1 MLKQMMTRAWF
12 LRAGVAAAA
21 YSTVGCNQSKKRQ
34 IAVIPKGRAHV
45 FWQSVHAGSVKAA
58 RESGVEVIWNGPA
71 TETDFN
77 GQIQIM
83 DAMINRRVDAICVAP
98 IDKKVMVSA
107 VERAMKE
114 KIPVVIFDSGI
125 DTEQFISQV
134 MTDNKEAGRV
144 AARRMGEILGGKGKV
159 IMVAVQPGGGSTML
173 REEGFEEEIKKFP
186 GIQLVDKRYGM
197 SDYAKSLQVAE
208 NMLTAFPDVA
218 GLFASNESSAAGA
231 AQALKARAGNKVKAV
246 GFDSSPALVADLKA
260 GVFDSLV
267 VQDPFQMGYQ
277 SVQNAMKSINGQ
289 TVEKINNM
297 PPQLVTQQNVG
308 LPEIQAKLNPEL
320 KKYLD

>member
-1 MLKQMMTRAWF
+1 MSNQPLTRADF
-12 LRAGVAAAA
+12 LRASLAAAA
-21 YSTVGCNQSKKRQ
+21 FSVASCNRSQKKQ

-58 RESGVEVIWNGPA
+58 RENDVEIIWNGPA

-77 GQIQIM
+77 AQIQIM
-83 DAMINRRVDAICVAP
+83 DAMINRKVDAICVAP
-98 IDKKVMVSA
+98 IDKKVMVNV
-107 VERAMKE
+107 VERATRE

-125 DTEQFISQV
+125 DTEQFVAQV

-144 AARRMGEILGGKGKV
+144 AARRMGEILEGKGKV
-159 IMVAVQPGGGSTML
+159 VMVAVQPGGASTML
-173 REEGFEEEIKKFP
+173 REEGFEEEIRKFS
-186 GIQLVDKRYGM
+186 GIQIVDKRYGM

-231 AQALKARAGNKVKAV
+231 AQALKARKGNKVKAV
-246 GFDSSPALVADLKA
+246 GFDSSPALVADLQA

-267 VQDPFQMGYQ
+267 VQDPFEMGYQ
-277 SVQNAMKSINGQ
+277 SVLNAMKAINGQ
-289 TVEKINNM
+289 PVEKINNM
-297 PPQLVTQQNVG
+297 APQLVTQQN
-308 LPEIQAKLNPEL
+308 LPTPEIQAKLNPDL

>member
-1 MLKQMMTRAWF
+1 MSNQSLTRAWF
-12 LRAGVAAAA
+12 LRAGIVAAAFSA
-21 YSTVGCNQSKKRQ
+21 TACNKSQKKQ

-58 RESGVEVIWNGPA
+58 RESDVEIIWNGPA

-77 GQIQIM
+77 AQIQIM
-83 DAMINRRVDAICVAP
+83 DAMINRKVDAICVAP
-98 IDKKVMVSA
+98 IDKKVMVNV
-107 VERAMKE
+107 VERATRE

-125 DTEQFISQV
+125 DTEQFVAQV

-159 IMVAVQPGGGSTML
+159 VMVAVQPGGASTML
-173 REEGFEEEIKKFP
+173 REEGFEEEIRKFP
-186 GIQLVDKRYGM
+186 GIQIVDKRYGM

-231 AQALKARAGNKVKAV
+231 AQALKARQGTKVKAV

-267 VQDPFQMGYQ
+267 VQDPFEMGYQ
-277 SVQNAMKSINGQ
+277 SVQNALKAINAQ
-289 TVEKINNM
+289 SVEKINNM
-297 PPQLVTQQNVG
+297 APQLVTQQNVVT
-308 LPEIQAKLNPEL
+308 PEIQAKLNPDL

>member
-1 MLKQMMTRAWF
+1 MSNQSLTRASF
-12 LRAGVAAAA
+12 LRAAMAAAA
-21 YSTVGCNQSKKRQ
+21 FSATACNQSKKKQ

-58 RESGVEVIWNGPA
+58 REHDVEVIWNGPA

-77 GQIQIM
+77 AQIQIM
-83 DAMINRRVDAICVAP
+83 DAMINRKVDAICVAP
-98 IDKKVMVSA
+98 IDKKVMVNV
-107 VERAMKE
+107 VERASRE

-125 DTEQFISQV
+125 DTEQFVAQV

-159 IMVAVQPGGGSTML
+159 VMVAVQPGGASTML
-173 REEGFEEEIKKFP
+173 REEGFEEEIRKFA
-186 GIQLVDKRYGM
+186 GIQIVDKRYGM

-208 NMLTAFPDVA
+208 HMLTACPDDA

-231 AQALKARAGNKVKAV
+231 AQALKARQGNKVKAV

-267 VQDPFQMGYQ
+267 VQDPFEMGYQ
-277 SVQNAMKSINGQ
+277 SVQNAMKAINAQ
-289 TVEKINNM
+289 AVQKINNM
-297 PPQLVTQQNVG
+297 APQLVTQQN
-308 LPEIQAKLNPEL
+308 LTTPEIQAKLNPDL

>member
-1 MLKQMMTRAWF
+1 MSNSILTRAWF
-12 LRAGVAAAA
+12 LRAGLTTAALSAV
-21 YSTVGCNQSKKRQ
+21 SCNQSKKKQ

-45 FWQSVHAGSVKAA
+45 FWQSVHAGAVKGA
-58 RESGVEVIWNGPA
+58 RENDVEVIWNGPA

-77 GQIQIM
+77 AQIQIT
-83 DAMINRRVDAICVAP
+83 DAMINRRVDAICLAP
-98 IDKKVMVSA
+98 IDKQVMVTV
-107 VERAMKE
+107 VERAAKE
-114 KIPVVIFDSGI
+114 NIPVVIFDSGI
-125 DTEQFISQV
+125 DTEKFLSQV

-144 AARRMGEILGGKGKV
+144 AARRMDDILGGKGKV
-159 IMVAVQPGGGSTML
+159 IMVAVQPGGASTML
-173 REEGFEEEIKKFP
+173 REEGFEEELKKFP
-186 GIQLVDKRYGM
+186 GIQIVDKRYGY

-231 AQALKARAGNKVKAV
+231 AQALKARPGSKVKAI

-267 VQDPFQMGYQ
+267 IQDPFKMGYESVLNAIKGIKSQ
-277 SVQNAMKSINGQ
+277 SV
-289 TVEKINNM
+289 VKINNM
-297 PPQLVTQQNVG
+297 APQLVTQQD
-308 LPEIQAKLNPEL
+308 LATPEVQAKLNPDL

>member
-12 LRAGVAAAA
+12 IRAGVAAAT
-21 YSTVGCNQSKKRQ
+21 YSAVSCNQSKKRQ

-58 RESGVEVIWNGPA
+58 RESDVEVIWNGPA

-77 GQIQIM
+77 AQIQIM

-159 IMVAVQPGGGSTML
+159 VMVAVQPGGGSTML

-289 TVEKINNM
+289 SVEKINNM
-297 PPQLVTQQNVG
+297 PPQLVTQQNVD

-320 KKYLD
+320 KKYLN

>member
-12 LRAGVAAAA
+12 LRVGMAAAA
-21 YSTVGCNQSKKRQ
+21 YSAVSCNQSKKRQ

>member
-12 LRAGVAAAA
+12 LRAGVAAATFTA
-21 YSTVGCNQSKKRQ
+21 AGCNQSKKRQ

-58 RESGVEVIWNGPA
+58 RESDVEVIWNGPA

-77 GQIQIM
+77 AQIQIM
-83 DAMINRRVDAICVAP
+83 DAMINRKVDAICVAP

-107 VERAMKE
+107 VERAMRE
-114 KIPVVIFDSGI
+114 KIPVIIFDSGI

-289 TVEKINNM
+289 PVEKINNM

-308 LPEIQAKLNPEL
+308 LAEIQAKLNPDL

>member
-1 MLKQMMTRAWF
+1 MSNPTLTRAGF
-12 LRAGVAAAA
+12 LRAALTAAAISA
-21 YSTVGCNQSKKRQ
+21 TACNQSKKKQ

-58 RESGVEVIWNGPA
+58 RESDVEIIWNGPA

-77 GQIQIM
+77 AQIQIM
-83 DAMINRRVDAICVAP
+83 DAMINRKVDAICLAP
-98 IDKKVMVSA
+98 IDKKVMVNV
-107 VERAMKE
+107 VERASRE
-114 KIPVVIFDSGI
+114 KIPVVIFDSGV
-125 DTEQFISQV
+125 DTEQFVAQV

-144 AARRMGEILGGKGKV
+144 AARRMGEILEGKGKV
-159 IMVAVQPGGGSTML
+159 VMVAVQPGGASTML
-173 REEGFEEEIKKFP
+173 REEGFEEEIRKFP
-186 GIQLVDKRYGM
+186 GIQIVDKRYGM

-208 NMLTAFPDVA
+208 NMLTAFPDAA

-231 AQALKARAGNKVKAV
+231 AQALKARQGNKVKAV

-267 VQDPFQMGYQ
+267 VQDPFEMGYQ
-277 SVQNAMKSINGQ
+277 SVQNALKALNAQ
-289 TVEKINNM
+289 AVKKINDLA
-297 PPQLVTQQNVG
+297 PQLVTQQN
-308 LPEIQAKLNPEL
+308 LPTPEIQAKLNPDL

>member
-21 YSTVGCNQSKKRQ
+21 YSAVSCNQSQKRQ

-58 RESGVEVIWNGPA
+58 RESDVEVIWNGPA

-77 GQIQIM
+77 AQIQIM
-83 DAMINRRVDAICVAP
+83 DAMINRKVDAICVAP

-107 VERAMKE
+107 VERAMRE
-114 KIPVVIFDSGI
+114 KIPVIIFDSGI

-289 TVEKINNM
+289 AVVKINNM

>member
-12 LRAGVAAAA
+12 LRAGVTAAA
-21 YSTVGCNQSKKRQ
+21 YSAVSCNQSKKRQ

-58 RESGVEVIWNGPA
+58 READVEVIWNGPA

-77 GQIQIM
+77 AQIQIM
-83 DAMINRRVDAICVAP
+83 DAMINRKVDAICVAP

-107 VERAMKE
+107 VERAMRE
-114 KIPVVIFDSGI
+114 KIPVIIFDSGI

-173 REEGFEEEIKKFP
+173 REEGFEEELKKFP

-208 NMLTAFPDVA
+208 NMLTAFPDAA

-289 TVEKINNM
+289 PVVKINNM

-308 LPEIQAKLNPEL
+308 LAEIQAKLNPEL